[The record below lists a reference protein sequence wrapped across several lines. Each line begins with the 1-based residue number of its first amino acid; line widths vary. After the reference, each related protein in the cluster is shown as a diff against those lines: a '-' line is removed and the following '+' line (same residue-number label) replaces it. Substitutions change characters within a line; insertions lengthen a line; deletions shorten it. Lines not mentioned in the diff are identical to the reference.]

1 MTGPETAFLARFF
14 TLTDFWTLMKKYF
27 VFVVLAVLFTSAPLF
42 SQTYN
47 TAAGVRMGEGFDL
60 TFQQYIK
67 NNWTAEGILHTSIF
81 SKKVGVSVLA
91 EKHHKVLLR
100 NFGVYYGLGAHYYAR
115 KNQNRIEPAE
125 RTNNVYGL
133 SGSAGAEVSLGRLNF
148 ALDLKPEVHFG
159 GDQTYPFE
167 WNPFSVSVR
176 YIIDKRERK
185 KMRDWK
191 VWDKFKRG

>member
-1 MTGPETAFLARFF
+1 MTRSETAFLARFF
-14 TLTDFWTLMKKYF
+14 VLIHFCTLMKRYF
-27 VFVVLAVLFTSAPLF
+27 VGVVFALFCTSVPVF

-47 TAAGVRMGEGFDL
+47 TAAGIRMGEGFDL

-67 NNWTAEGILHTSIF
+67 NNWTAEGILHTGIF

-91 EKHHKVLLR
+91 EKHHKVLIR

-115 KNQNRIEPAE
+115 KNQNRIEPAT

-133 SGSAGAEVSLGRLNF
+133 SGIAGAEVSFGRLNF
-148 ALDLKPEVHFG
+148 ALDMKPEVHFG